1 MLVSNCSC
9 CQHIP
14 PLDYFPTCP
23 PSHPFHC
30 CQCVPSCHFCQQ
42 NKLAFG
48 YCVPSCSTCPVL
60 PTEQGGKIESGR
72 GGTTEPGSSR
82 TTTGKT
88 GTGGGG
94 GPTEPGS
101 SSGKTGTDGGGPT
114 EPGSSRTTGT
124 GGGGPA
130 ESRWTEDIIQFPI
143 PENPSW
149 SNPKLYGWG
158 FQHFVVNVGS
168 TVIVPSVMVSVGGGG
183 NVEKARAI
191 QASLFVMGINTLL
204 QICFGARL
212 SVSMETSQAYIIPII
227 SIALSTYSNFNN
239 SLDPHQ
245 RFEQFMRRVQG
256 ASLISSIFQMVIGFS
271 GLAKYFAR
279 HLSPLASV
287 PLVTL
292 TGLGLYV
299 RGFPLVAKCAEI
311 GYSGFLNSVWF
322 YLMLLVFYLVGNQR
336 LLQFLPRISKA
347 KKEIAGQVAIILSVA
362 IVWTYAEILTV
373 AGAYDNTTQETQMNC
388 RTDSSGLIGAASW

>member
-1 MLVSNCSC
+1 MGCNRGRDRSVEMLVSNCSC

-60 PTEQGGKIESGR
+60 PNDPNIDSDS
-72 GGTTEPGSSR
+72 GGTTKPDSSR

-88 GTGGGG
+88 GTGGGD

-101 SSGKTGTDGGGPT
+101 SGGKTGTGGGGPT

-130 ESRWTEDIIQFPI
+130 ESRGTEDIIQFPI

-158 FQHFVVNVGS
+158 FQHFLVNVGS
-168 TVIVPSVMVSVGGGG
+168 TVIAPSVMVSVGGGG
-183 NVEKARAI
+183 SVEKARAI

-227 SIALSTYSNFNN
+227 SIALSTY
-239 SLDPHQ
+239 
-245 RFEQFMRRVQG
+245 
-256 ASLISSIFQMVIGFS
+256 ISS
-271 GLAKYFAR
+271 
-279 HLSPLASV
+279 
-287 PLVTL
+287 
-292 TGLGLYV
+292 
-299 RGFPLVAKCAEI
+299 
-311 GYSGFLNSVWF
+311 
-322 YLMLLVFYLVGNQR
+322 
-336 LLQFLPRISKA
+336 RIWKA

-388 RTDSSGLIGAASW
+388 RTDSSGLIGAAPWIKTPHPFQWGTPIFEAGDALSMMAASLVAVIESSGTFYASSKLSGAPPIPPYALTRGIGIQGIGTMIDAVFGAGNGSTASV